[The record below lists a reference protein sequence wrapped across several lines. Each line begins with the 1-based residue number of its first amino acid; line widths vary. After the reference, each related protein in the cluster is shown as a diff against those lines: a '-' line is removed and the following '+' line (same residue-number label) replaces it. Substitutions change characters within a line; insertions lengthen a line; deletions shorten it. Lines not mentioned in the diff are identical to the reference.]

1 MLFGVRSSVT
11 MLRIPIKVKHRHLPS
26 AGGRG
31 SGPQGRINKMRE
43 LVTALIRHERIEG
56 QHQWVDEARGY
67 AERVSRKSVVSSAL
81 IIHKFAIKQFTV
93 VANGV
98 ISHVNIYKIMTGVR
112 RCRPQYMSAAKQ
124 LTCCFI
130 HCKNCFGHTVSI
142 I

>member
-1 MLFGVRSSVT
+1 

-67 AERVSRKSVVSSAL
+67 AERVSRKSTGCRLSSAL
-81 IIHKFAIKQFTV
+81 PQGQRAKQD
-93 VANGV
+93 
-98 ISHVNIYKIMTGVR
+98 
-112 RCRPQYMSAAKQ
+112 RCRRSNHVLGRSEYTRGCHCRHVPISNIVILPAFWHVMLFKQ
-124 LTCCFI
+124 LTNNTISCDNFS
-130 HCKNCFGHTVSI
+130 F
-142 I
+142 